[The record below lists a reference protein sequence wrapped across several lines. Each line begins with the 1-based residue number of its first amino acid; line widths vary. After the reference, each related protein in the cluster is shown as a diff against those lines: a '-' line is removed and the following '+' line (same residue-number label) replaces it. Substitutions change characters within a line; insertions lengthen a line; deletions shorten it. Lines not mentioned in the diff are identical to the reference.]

1 MKNVLLLRHQLDIN
15 SKKIVRIRKGKGRFR
30 LTLSWRRP
38 ISYRNQSID
47 LWSKSMDWF
56 LYDISLR
63 HERVKPW
70 FSRRLSEGALT
81 SFYSCLCS
89 CQVLCPI
96 SIHIFKKT
104 GWKIVLYLFSFLLLD
119 WKNSQDK
126 LTTSPKNYV
135 IVKLYRKCYNSN

>member
-15 SKKIVRIRKGKGRFR
+15 SKKFVRIRKGKGQFR

-38 ISYRNQSID
+38 ISYRNQSIE

-63 HERVKPW
+63 HESVKPW

-104 GWKIVLYLFSFLLLD
+104 GWKIVLYSFSFLLLG
-119 WKNSQDK
+119 WKILKINKQRA
-126 LTTSPKNYV
+126 PK
-135 IVKLYRKCYNSN
+135 IM